1 MTAIEAT
8 FVDLRT
14 VKTRAVLQIILEL
27 PLERADEA
35 LQALGGIPQP
45 GTDRWVGIAR
55 LTPPE
60 ARAEPA
66 EPHKDLARSMA
77 GKARYAAQTPGE
89 RAVVRAGVLAKDERF
104 QAWLVETGR
113 TGQPNEHVAADFIRR
128 ACRCQK
134 SRSEIATDPDCLRHF
149 EAFEA
154 AYRDYRKGYEAL

>member
-35 LQALGGIPQP
+35 LRALGGIPQP

-66 EPHKDLARSMA
+66 EPHKDPARSMA

-89 RAVVRAGVLAKDERF
+89 RAVVRAGALAKDERF
-104 QAWLVETGR
+104 QAWLVER
-113 TGQPNEHVAADFIRR
+113 REQDQASELIAAVYIRR
-128 ACRCQK
+128 VCGCRE
-134 SRSEIATDPDCLRHF
+134 SRREIATNPDCLRRF
-149 EAFEA
+149 EALEA
-154 AYRDYRKGYEAL
+154 AYQDYREGYEAL